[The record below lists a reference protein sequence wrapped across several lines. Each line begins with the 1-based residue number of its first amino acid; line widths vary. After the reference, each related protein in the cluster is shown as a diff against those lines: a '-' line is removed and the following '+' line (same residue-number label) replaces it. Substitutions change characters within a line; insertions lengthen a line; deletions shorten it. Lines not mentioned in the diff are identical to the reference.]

1 MELPTPID
9 LTKAHAHARAVV
21 ATINHDVAPH
31 RTFVKASQNVADHTP
46 RNLAYTLHR
55 QGG

>member
-9 LTKAHAHARAVV
+9 LTKAQAHARAVV